1 MTLPQVLNHALP
13 AFDAPML
20 SPQLDPE
27 CRLVNRSTAFAQSLR
42 KICDADFTVLDVE
55 SGQVLVVAHE
65 TPGGDWLGCLE
76 LCREV
81 ARRGQPEFIAD
92 ESPIVVVAVPLVE
105 SKQRTLVGIAP
116 FLTRPISEAE
126 DLAPAT
132 AALGLNLATAY
143 RWAKDREAWSMNQLL
158 KVTALAAANVTS
170 ELRASQLKKEVEQVT
185 THLLAS
191 YEEISL
197 LYRLTQNLKISRSS
211 PELAVMALEW
221 LAAVVPAEGF
231 AVRLKP
237 EGTSNL
243 GAQCRPTLLTHGDW
257 PVEDCDFEDFVEC
270 IGREAMHEP
279 IVLNRRVTSKPSW
292 TFPLVHEIVSVPLTE
307 GGKTFGWLL
316 AVNHDEG
323 GEFGTVEASL
333 LGSVGAILGIHGS
346 NIDLY
351 RQQAEFLA
359 CVVRALTSAIDA
371 KDPYTCGHSDR
382 VARVSV
388 RLAEELG
395 CDAKTQNTIY
405 LSGLLHDIGK
415 IGIDDN
421 VLRKP
426 GKLTEAEYEH
436 IKLHPELGY
445 KILRDLKQ
453 LDQVLPVVLHHHE
466 SWDGTGYPHNLAG
479 EEIPFLARI
488 VAVADSF
495 DAMSSDRPYRKGMP
509 YERLE
514 EILKNGA
521 GHQWDPEVVTAFLNA
536 KEEILEIARK
546 EREALTLD
554 MQQWA

>member
-1 MTLPQVLNHALP
+1 MTSPQVLNPTLP
-13 AFDAPML
+13 AFDAPAPNL
-20 SPQLDPE
+20 QLDPE
-27 CRLVNRSTAFAQSLR
+27 SRLLNRSTAFAHILR
-42 KICDADFTVLDVE
+42 TTCEADFTVLDVE
-55 SGQVLVVAHE
+55 SGQVLIFASD

-81 ARRGQPEFIAD
+81 ARRGKPEVIAD

-105 SKQRTLVGIAP
+105 AKQRSLVAIAP
-116 FLTRPISEAE
+116 FLTQTIKEAE
-126 DLAPAT
+126 EIAPAA
-132 AALGLNLATAY
+132 AALGLSVAAAH
-143 RWAKDREAWSMNQLL
+143 RWALGRDAWSVNQLL
-158 KVTALAAANVTS
+158 KVTSLAAANTCS
-170 ELRASQLKKEVEQVT
+170 ELRANQLKKEVEQVT

-211 PELAVMALEW
+211 TDLAVMALEW

-237 EGTSNL
+237 EGPTNV
-243 GAQCRPTLLTHGDW
+243 GTQCKPILLTHGDW
-257 PVEDCDFEDFVEC
+257 PVEEADFEDFVEC
-270 IGREAMHEP
+270 MGREAMHEP
-279 IVLNRRVTSKPSW
+279 IVLNRRITSKPSW
-292 TFPLVHEIVSVPLTE
+292 TFPMVHEVVSVPLTE

-509 YERLE
+509 YDRLE
-514 EILKNGA
+514 EILRNGA
-521 GHQWDPEVVTAFLNA
+521 GHQWDPQVVNAFLNA
-536 KEEILEIARK
+536 KDEILDIARK

>member
-1 MTLPQVLNHALP
+1 MTSPQVVSPPLP
-13 AFDAPML
+13 AFAAPAL
-20 SPQLDPE
+20 SPQLDPDR
-27 CRLVNRSTAFAQSLR
+27 RLHDRSSSLASSLR
-42 KICDADFTVLDVE
+42 NACGSDFAVLDVE
-55 SGQVLVVAHE
+55 SGQIVLGMPQ
-65 TPGGDWLGCLE
+65 TLGGDWLGCLE

-81 ARRGQPEFIAD
+81 AKRGQVEVIAD
-92 ESPIVVVAVPLVE
+92 ESPMILLAVPFVE
-105 SKQRTLVGIAP
+105 PKQRSLVAIGP
-116 FLTRPISEAE
+116 VLTSSVTKVEE
-126 DLAPAT
+126 LASAT
-132 AALGLNLATAY
+132 AALGLNLESTFN
-143 RWAKDREAWSMNQLL
+143 WAQGREPWSVKQLL
-158 KVTALAAANVTS
+158 TVSALAARNTGNDLRVGQLTEEVGQVTS
-170 ELRASQLKKEVEQVT
+170 
-185 THLLAS
+185 HLLAT

-211 PELAVMALEW
+211 TDLACMALEW
-221 LAAVVPAEGF
+221 LSAVVPAEGF

-237 EGTSNL
+237 EGESNI
-243 GAQCRPTLLTHGDW
+243 GAHCKSTLLSYGDW
-257 PVEDCDFEDFVEC
+257 PVEEAEFEDFVEC
-270 IGREAMHEP
+270 LGREAMHVP

-292 TFPLVHEIVSVPLTE
+292 TFPLVREVISVPLTE

-316 AVNHDEG
+316 AVNHDED

-388 RLAEELG
+388 RLAEQLG

-514 EILKNGA
+514 EILRNGA
-521 GHQWDPEVVTAFLNA
+521 GHQWDPEVVKAFLDS

>member
-1 MTLPQVLNHALP
+1 
-13 AFDAPML
+13 ML
-20 SPQLDPE
+20 APQLAPE
-27 CRLVNRSTAFAQSLR
+27 NRLLNRAAAFAEILR
-42 KICDADFTVLDVE
+42 CNCEADFTVIDVE
-55 SGQVLVVAHE
+55 SGNVLIAAQE
-65 TPGGDWLGCLE
+65 TPGGDWLGCVE

-81 ARRGQPEFIAD
+81 ARRGKPEVIAE
-92 ESPIVVVAVPLVE
+92 ESPIVVVAVPLLE
-105 SKQRTLVGIAP
+105 AKQRTLIGIAP
-116 FLTRPISEAE
+116 FLTQPMNRAD
-126 DLAPAT
+126 DLLAAT
-132 AALGLNLATAY
+132 GALGLNLATAQ
-143 RWAKDREAWSMNQLL
+143 RWAQGRAAWSVNQLL
-158 KVTALAAANVTS
+158 KLTALAAANATS
-170 ELRASQLKKEVEQVT
+170 EMRISQLKKEVEQVT

-211 PELAVMALEW
+211 PDLAVMALDW
-221 LAAVVPAEGF
+221 LAAVLPAEGF
-231 AVRLKP
+231 AVRLKS
-237 EGTSNL
+237 EGSSNL
-243 GAQCRPTLLTHGDW
+243 ATHGKDMLLSYGDW
-257 PVEDCDFEDFVEC
+257 PVEEEEFEDFVEC
-270 IGREAMHEP
+270 IGREAMHVP
-279 IVLNRRVTSKPSW
+279 IVLNRRITSKPSW
-292 TFPLVHEIVSVPLTE
+292 TFPLVHEVVSVPLTE
-307 GGKTFGWLL
+307 GGTTFGWLL

-453 LDQVLPVVLHHHE
+453 LGQVLPVVLHHHE

-509 YERLE
+509 YDRLE
-514 EILKNGA
+514 DILRKGS
-521 GHQWDPEVVTAFLNA
+521 GHQWDPQVVDAFLKV